1 MSFFAE
7 PRGLLLKIISKIVS
21 RPFLA
26 SSIHS
31 IYFSPFLRTSLHS
44 RGIHKSGILIGRII
58 NSGRN
63 IFWNP
68 NNSMSPHVIVVGPT
82 GSGKTET
89 LISIATKMHSI
100 FSTTILAIDVKG
112 DIEARLLKRGYP
124 FRSIDIPKTP
134 LGSLYPFYI
143 DPNARAG
150 QVFDAIISSF
160 DVNDIKMQAAIY
172 KAIRGAYEKTPTPS
186 WQNVLFELSQ
196 EDEHVRILVSRIV
209 DEISYLDGG
218 RQQAGHYE
226 IVEGEVNIISLSRI
240 SKEKEEMLSY
250 AMNMIFQDM
259 LNYMSSKHVDPRYVG
274 GAIVIDEA
282 WILTRKGKS
291 PARLLNL
298 VKLSRGY
305 GLAVLLATQSFR
317 DFGDEWDRILENSG
331 LLIALSNPSKR
342 FWSDASKFL
351 KIDREAIEEL
361 MVIMR
366 RGDALIRILPDPRP
380 LPVSLEIEA
389 IEDLMVVR

>member
-1 MSFFAE
+1 M
-7 PRGLLLKIISKIVS
+7 IS
-21 RPFLA
+21 RPFIA

-63 IFWNP
+63 VFWNP
-68 NNSMSPHVIVVGPT
+68 NSSMSPHIIVVGPT

-89 LISIATKMHSI
+89 LISIATKMHSLL
-100 FSTTILAIDVKG
+100 STTILAIDVKG
-112 DIEARLLKRGYP
+112 DIEARLLKRGYL
-124 FRSIDIPKTP
+124 FRSIDVPRIP
-134 LGSLYPFYI
+134 LGSLYPSYI
-143 DPNARAG
+143 DPSARAG
-150 QVFDAIISSF
+150 QVFEAIVSSF

-172 KAIRGAYEKTPTPS
+172 KAIKRAYEKTPTPT
-186 WQNVLFELSQ
+186 WQNILSELSQ
-196 EDEHVRILVSRIV
+196 EDEHVRIMISRII

-218 RQQAGHYE
+218 KQQIGHYE
-226 IVEGEVNIISLSRI
+226 IVEGEINIISISKI
-240 SKEKEEMLSY
+240 SKEKEETLSY
-250 AMNMIFQDM
+250 AMNIVFQDM
-259 LNYMSSKHVDPRYVG
+259 LNYMSSRHVDPRYVG

-282 WILTRKGKS
+282 WILTRKGRS
-291 PARLLNL
+291 STRLLNL

-305 GLAVLLATQSFR
+305 GLSVLLATQSFR
-317 DFGDEWDRILENSG
+317 DFGDDWDRILENSG

-351 KIDREAIEEL
+351 KIDRETIEEL
-361 MVIMR
+361 MVVMG

-380 LPVSLEIEA
+380 LPVSLETETV
-389 IEDLMVVR
+389 EDLAIVR

>member
-1 MSFFAE
+1 M
-7 PRGLLLKIISKIVS
+7 IS
-21 RPFLA
+21 RPFIA

-63 IFWNP
+63 VFWNP
-68 NNSMSPHVIVVGPT
+68 NSSMSPHIIVVGPT

-89 LISIATKMHSI
+89 LISIATKMHSLL
-100 FSTTILAIDVKG
+100 STTILAIDVKG
-112 DIEARLLKRGYP
+112 DIEARLLKRGYL
-124 FRSIDIPKTP
+124 FRSIDVPRTP

-143 DPNARAG
+143 DPSARAG
-150 QVFDAIISSF
+150 QVFEAIVSSF

-172 KAIRGAYEKTPTPS
+172 KAIKRAYEKTPTPT
-186 WQNVLFELSQ
+186 WQNILSELSQ
-196 EDEHVRILVSRIV
+196 EDEHVRIMISRII
-209 DEISYLDGG
+209 DEISYLDSGK
-218 RQQAGHYE
+218 QQIGHYE
-226 IVEGEVNIISLSRI
+226 IVEGEINIISLSKI
-240 SKEKEEMLSY
+240 SKEKEDTLSY
-250 AMNMIFQDM
+250 AMNIVFQDM
-259 LNYMSSKHVDPRYVG
+259 LNYMSSRHVDPRYVG

-282 WILTRKGKS
+282 WILTRKGRS
-291 PARLLNL
+291 STRLLNL

-305 GLAVLLATQSFR
+305 GLSVLLATQSFR
-317 DFGDEWDRILENSG
+317 DFGDDWDRILENSG

-351 KIDREAIEEL
+351 KIDRETIEEL
-361 MVIMR
+361 MVVMG

-380 LPVSLEIEA
+380 LLISLETETV
-389 IEDLMVVR
+389 EDLAIVR

>member
-1 MSFFAE
+1 M
-7 PRGLLLKIISKIVS
+7 IS
-21 RPFLA
+21 RPFIA

-63 IFWNP
+63 VFWNP
-68 NNSMSPHVIVVGPT
+68 NSSMSPHIIVVGPT

-89 LISIATKMHSI
+89 LISIATKMHSLL
-100 FSTTILAIDVKG
+100 STTILAIDVKG
-112 DIEARLLKRGYP
+112 DIEARLLKRGYL
-124 FRSIDIPKTP
+124 FRSIDVPRTP
-134 LGSLYPFYI
+134 LGSLYPFHI
-143 DPNARAG
+143 DPSARAG
-150 QVFDAIISSF
+150 QVFEAIVSSF

-172 KAIRGAYEKTPTPS
+172 KAIKRAYEKTPTPT
-186 WQNVLFELSQ
+186 WQNILSELSQ
-196 EDEHVRILVSRIV
+196 EDEHVRIMISRII

-218 RQQAGHYE
+218 KQQIGHYE
-226 IVEGEVNIISLSRI
+226 IVEGEINIISLSKI
-240 SKEKEEMLSY
+240 SKEKEETLSY
-250 AMNMIFQDM
+250 AMNIVFQDM
-259 LNYMSSKHVDPRYVG
+259 LNYMSSRHVDPRYVG

-282 WILTRKGKS
+282 WILTRKGRS
-291 PARLLNL
+291 STRLLNL

-305 GLAVLLATQSFR
+305 GLSVLLATQSFR
-317 DFGDEWDRILENSG
+317 DFGDDWDRILENSG

-351 KIDREAIEEL
+351 KIDRETIEEL
-361 MVIMR
+361 MVVMG

-380 LPVSLEIEA
+380 LPVSLETETV
-389 IEDLMVVR
+389 EDLAIVR

>member
-1 MSFFAE
+1 M
-7 PRGLLLKIISKIVS
+7 IS
-21 RPFLA
+21 RPFIA

-63 IFWNP
+63 VFWNP
-68 NNSMSPHVIVVGPT
+68 NSSMSPHIIVVGPT

-89 LISIATKMHSI
+89 LISIATKMHSLL
-100 FSTTILAIDVKG
+100 STTILAIDVKG
-112 DIEARLLKRGYP
+112 DIEARLLKRGYL
-124 FRSIDIPKTP
+124 FRSIDVPRTP

-143 DPNARAG
+143 DPSARAG
-150 QVFDAIISSF
+150 QVFEAIVSSF

-172 KAIRGAYEKTPTPS
+172 KAIKRAYEKTPTPT
-186 WQNVLFELSQ
+186 WQNILSELSQ
-196 EDEHVRILVSRIV
+196 EDEHVRIMISRII

-218 RQQAGHYE
+218 KQQIGHYE
-226 IVEGEVNIISLSRI
+226 IVEGEINIISLSKI
-240 SKEKEEMLSY
+240 SKEKEDTLSY
-250 AMNMIFQDM
+250 AMNIVFQDM
-259 LNYMSSKHVDPRYVG
+259 LNYMSSRHVDPRYVG

-282 WILTRKGKS
+282 WILTRKGRS
-291 PARLLNL
+291 STRLLNL

-305 GLAVLLATQSFR
+305 GLSVLLATQSFR
-317 DFGDEWDRILENSG
+317 DFGDDWDRILENSG

-351 KIDREAIEEL
+351 KIDRETIEEL
-361 MVIMR
+361 MVVMGK
-366 RGDALIRILPDPRP
+366 GDALIRILPDPRP
-380 LPVSLEIEA
+380 LPVSLETETV
-389 IEDLMVVR
+389 EDLAIVR

>member
-1 MSFFAE
+1 M
-7 PRGLLLKIISKIVS
+7 IS
-21 RPFLA
+21 RPFIA

-63 IFWNP
+63 VFWNP
-68 NNSMSPHVIVVGPT
+68 NSSMSPHIIVVGPT

-89 LISIATKMHSI
+89 LISIATKMHSLL
-100 FSTTILAIDVKG
+100 STTILAIDVKG
-112 DIEARLLKRGYP
+112 DIEARLLKRGYL
-124 FRSIDIPKTP
+124 FRSIDVPRTP

-143 DPNARAG
+143 DPSARAG
-150 QVFDAIISSF
+150 QVFEAIVSSF

-172 KAIRGAYEKTPTPS
+172 KAIKRAYEKTPTPT
-186 WQNVLFELSQ
+186 WQNILSELSQ
-196 EDEHVRILVSRIV
+196 EDEHVRIMISRII

-218 RQQAGHYE
+218 KQQIGHYE
-226 IVEGEVNIISLSRI
+226 IVEGEINIISLSKI
-240 SKEKEEMLSY
+240 SKEKEETLSY
-250 AMNMIFQDM
+250 AMNIVFQDM
-259 LNYMSSKHVDPRYVG
+259 LNYMSSRHVDPRYVG

-282 WILTRKGKS
+282 WILTRKGRS
-291 PARLLNL
+291 STRLLNL

-305 GLAVLLATQSFR
+305 GLSVLLATQSFR
-317 DFGDEWDRILENSG
+317 DFGDDWDRILENSG

-351 KIDREAIEEL
+351 KIDRETIEEL
-361 MVIMR
+361 MVVMG

-380 LPVSLEIEA
+380 LPVSLETEA
-389 IEDLMVVR
+389 VEDLAIVR

>member
-1 MSFFAE
+1 MI
-7 PRGLLLKIISKIVS
+7 G
-21 RPFLA
+21 RPFIAL
-26 SSIHS
+26 SIHS

-68 NNSMSPHVIVVGPT
+68 NSSMSPHVIVVGPT

-89 LISIATKMHSI
+89 LISIATKMHSLL
-100 FSTTILAIDVKG
+100 STTILAIDVKG
-112 DIEARLLKRGYP
+112 DIEARLLKRGYS
-124 FRSIDIPKTP
+124 FRSIDVPRTP

-143 DPNARAG
+143 DPNARVG
-150 QVFDAIISSF
+150 QVFEAIVSSF

-172 KAIRGAYEKTPTPS
+172 KAIKRAYEKTPTPT
-186 WQNVLFELSQ
+186 WQNILSELSQ
-196 EDEHVRILVSRIV
+196 EDEHVRIMISRII

-218 RQQAGHYE
+218 KQQVGHYE
-226 IVEGEVNIISLSRI
+226 IVEGEINIISLSKI
-240 SKEKEEMLSY
+240 SKEKEETLSY
-250 AMNMIFQDM
+250 AMNIVFQDM
-259 LNYMSSKHVDPRYVG
+259 LNYMSSRHVDPRYVG

-282 WILTRKGKS
+282 WILTRKGRS
-291 PARLLNL
+291 STRLLNL

-305 GLAVLLATQSFR
+305 GLSVLLATQSFK
-317 DFGDEWDRILENSG
+317 DFGDDWDRILENSG

-351 KIDREAIEEL
+351 KIDRETIEEL
-361 MVIMR
+361 MVVMG

-380 LPVSLEIEA
+380 LPVSLETEA
-389 IEDLMVVR
+389 VEDLAIVR

>member
-1 MSFFAE
+1 M
-7 PRGLLLKIISKIVS
+7 IS
-21 RPFLA
+21 RPFIA

-63 IFWNP
+63 VFWNP
-68 NNSMSPHVIVVGPT
+68 NSSMSPHIIVVGPT

-89 LISIATKMHSI
+89 LISIATKMHSLL
-100 FSTTILAIDVKG
+100 STTILAIDVKG
-112 DIEARLLKRGYP
+112 DIEARLLKRGYL
-124 FRSIDIPKTP
+124 FRSIDVPRTP

-143 DPNARAG
+143 DPSARAG
-150 QVFDAIISSF
+150 QVFEAIVSSF

-172 KAIRGAYEKTPTPS
+172 KAIKRAYEKTPTPT
-186 WQNVLFELSQ
+186 WQNILSELSQ
-196 EDEHVRILVSRIV
+196 EDEHVRIMISRII

-218 RQQAGHYE
+218 KQQIGHYE
-226 IVEGEVNIISLSRI
+226 IVEGEINIISLSKI
-240 SKEKEEMLSY
+240 SKEKEDTLSY
-250 AMNMIFQDM
+250 AMNIVFQDM
-259 LNYMSSKHVDPRYVG
+259 LNYMSSRHVDPRYVG

-282 WILTRKGKS
+282 WILTRKGRS
-291 PARLLNL
+291 STRLLNL

-305 GLAVLLATQSFR
+305 GLSVLLATQSFR
-317 DFGDEWDRILENSG
+317 DFGDDWDRILENSG

-351 KIDREAIEEL
+351 KIDRETIEEL
-361 MVIMR
+361 MVVMG

-380 LPVSLEIEA
+380 LPVSLETET
-389 IEDLMVVR
+389 IEDLAIVR

>member
-1 MSFFAE
+1 M
-7 PRGLLLKIISKIVS
+7 IS
-21 RPFLA
+21 RPFIA

-63 IFWNP
+63 VFWNP
-68 NNSMSPHVIVVGPT
+68 NSSMSPHIIVVGPT

-89 LISIATKMHSI
+89 LISIATKMHSLL
-100 FSTTILAIDVKG
+100 STTILAIDVKG
-112 DIEARLLKRGYP
+112 DIEARLLKRGYL
-124 FRSIDIPKTP
+124 FRSIDVPRTP

-143 DPNARAG
+143 DPSARAG
-150 QVFDAIISSF
+150 QVFEAIVSSF

-172 KAIRGAYEKTPTPS
+172 KAIKRAYEKTPTPT
-186 WQNVLFELSQ
+186 WQNILSELSQ
-196 EDEHVRILVSRIV
+196 EDEHVRIMISRII

-218 RQQAGHYE
+218 KQQIGHYE
-226 IVEGEVNIISLSRI
+226 IVEGEINIISLSKI
-240 SKEKEEMLSY
+240 SKEKEDTLSY
-250 AMNMIFQDM
+250 AMNIVFQDM
-259 LNYMSSKHVDPRYVG
+259 LNYMSSRHVDPRYVG

-282 WILTRKGKS
+282 WILTRKGRS
-291 PARLLNL
+291 STRLLNL

-305 GLAVLLATQSFR
+305 GLSVLLATQSFR
-317 DFGDEWDRILENSG
+317 DFGDDWDRILENSG

-351 KIDREAIEEL
+351 KIDRETIEEL
-361 MVIMR
+361 MVVMG

-380 LPVSLEIEA
+380 LPVSLETETV
-389 IEDLMVVR
+389 EDLAIVR

>member
-1 MSFFAE
+1 M
-7 PRGLLLKIISKIVS
+7 IS
-21 RPFLA
+21 RPFIA
-26 SSIHS
+26 SAIHS

-89 LISIATKMHSI
+89 LISIATKMLSLL
-100 FSTTILAIDVKG
+100 STTVLAIDVKG
-112 DIEARLLKRGYP
+112 DIETRLLKRGYS
-124 FRSIDIPKTP
+124 FRSIDVPRTP

-150 QVFDAIISSF
+150 QVFEAIVSSF
-160 DVNDIKMQAAIY
+160 DVDDIKMQAAIY
-172 KAIRGAYEKTPTPS
+172 KAIKRAYEKTPTPT
-186 WQNVLFELSQ
+186 WQNILSELSQ
-196 EDEHVRILVSRIV
+196 EEEHVRIMISRII

-218 RQQAGHYE
+218 KQQVGHYE
-226 IVEGEVNIISLSRI
+226 IVEGEMNIISLSKI
-240 SKEKEEMLSY
+240 SKEKEKTLSY
-250 AMNMIFQDM
+250 AMNIVFQDM
-259 LNYMSSKHVDPRYVG
+259 LNYMSSRHVDPRYVG

-282 WILTRKGKS
+282 WILTRKGRS
-291 PARLLNL
+291 SARLLNL

-305 GLAVLLATQSFR
+305 GLSVLLATQSFK
-317 DFGDEWDRILENSG
+317 DFGDDWDRILENSG
-331 LLIALSNPSKR
+331 LLITLSNPSKR

-351 KIDREAIEEL
+351 KIDRETIEEL
-361 MVIMR
+361 MVVMG

-380 LPVSLEIEA
+380 LPVSLETEVV
-389 IEDLMVVR
+389 EDLAIVK

>member
-1 MSFFAE
+1 M
-7 PRGLLLKIISKIVS
+7 IS
-21 RPFLA
+21 RPFIA

-63 IFWNP
+63 VFWNP
-68 NNSMSPHVIVVGPT
+68 NSSMSPHIIVVGPT

-89 LISIATKMHSI
+89 LISIATKMHSLL
-100 FSTTILAIDVKG
+100 STTILAIDVKG
-112 DIEARLLKRGYP
+112 DIEARLLKRGYL
-124 FRSIDIPKTP
+124 FRSIDVPRTP

-143 DPNARAG
+143 DPSARAG
-150 QVFDAIISSF
+150 QVFEAIVSSF

-172 KAIRGAYEKTPTPS
+172 KAIKRAYEKTPTPT
-186 WQNVLFELSQ
+186 WQNILSELSQ
-196 EDEHVRILVSRIV
+196 EDEHVRIMISRII

-218 RQQAGHYE
+218 KQQIGHYE
-226 IVEGEVNIISLSRI
+226 IVEGEINIISLSKI
-240 SKEKEEMLSY
+240 SKEKEDTLSY
-250 AMNMIFQDM
+250 AMNIVFQDM
-259 LNYMSSKHVDPRYVG
+259 LNYMSSRHVDPRYVG

-282 WILTRKGKS
+282 WILTRKGRS
-291 PARLLNL
+291 STRLLNL

-305 GLAVLLATQSFR
+305 GLSVLLATQSFR
-317 DFGDEWDRILENSG
+317 DFGDDWDRILENSG

-351 KIDREAIEEL
+351 KIDRETIEEL
-361 MVIMR
+361 MVVMG

-380 LPVSLEIEA
+380 LPVSLETEA
-389 IEDLMVVR
+389 VEDLAIVR

>member
-1 MSFFAE
+1 M
-7 PRGLLLKIISKIVS
+7 IS
-21 RPFLA
+21 RPFIA

-63 IFWNP
+63 VFWNP
-68 NNSMSPHVIVVGPT
+68 NSSMSPHIIVVGPT

-89 LISIATKMHSI
+89 LISIATKMHSLL
-100 FSTTILAIDVKG
+100 STTILAIDVKG
-112 DIEARLLKRGYP
+112 DIEARLLKRGYL
-124 FRSIDIPKTP
+124 FRSIDVPRTP
-134 LGSLYPFYI
+134 LGSLYPFHI
-143 DPNARAG
+143 DPSARAG
-150 QVFDAIISSF
+150 QVFEAIVSSF

-172 KAIRGAYEKTPTPS
+172 KAIKRAYEKTPTPT
-186 WQNVLFELSQ
+186 WQNILSELSQ
-196 EDEHVRILVSRIV
+196 EDEHVRIMISRII

-218 RQQAGHYE
+218 KQQIGHYE
-226 IVEGEVNIISLSRI
+226 IVEGEINIIPLSKI
-240 SKEKEEMLSY
+240 SKEKEETLSY
-250 AMNMIFQDM
+250 AMNIVFQDM
-259 LNYMSSKHVDPRYVG
+259 LNYMSSRHVDPRYVG

-282 WILTRKGKS
+282 WILTRKGRS
-291 PARLLNL
+291 STRLLNL

-305 GLAVLLATQSFR
+305 GLSVLLATQSFR
-317 DFGDEWDRILENSG
+317 DFGDDWDRILENSG

-351 KIDREAIEEL
+351 KIDRETIEEL
-361 MVIMR
+361 MVVMG

-380 LPVSLEIEA
+380 LPVSLETETV
-389 IEDLMVVR
+389 EDLAIVR

>member
-1 MSFFAE
+1 M
-7 PRGLLLKIISKIVS
+7 IS
-21 RPFLA
+21 RPFIA

-63 IFWNP
+63 VFWNP
-68 NNSMSPHVIVVGPT
+68 NSSMSPHIIVVGPT

-89 LISIATKMHSI
+89 LISIATKMHSLL
-100 FSTTILAIDVKG
+100 STTILAIDVKG
-112 DIEARLLKRGYP
+112 DIEARLLKRGYL
-124 FRSIDIPKTP
+124 FRSIDVPRTP

-143 DPNARAG
+143 DPSARAG
-150 QVFDAIISSF
+150 QVFEAIVSSF

-172 KAIRGAYEKTPTPS
+172 KAIKRAYEKTPTPT
-186 WQNVLFELSQ
+186 WQNILSELSQ
-196 EDEHVRILVSRIV
+196 EDEHVRIMISRII

-218 RQQAGHYE
+218 KQQIGHYE
-226 IVEGEVNIISLSRI
+226 IVEGEINIISLSKI
-240 SKEKEEMLSY
+240 SKEKEETLSY
-250 AMNMIFQDM
+250 AMNIVFQDM
-259 LNYMSSKHVDPRYVG
+259 LNYMSSRHVDPRYVG

-282 WILTRKGKS
+282 WILTRKGRS
-291 PARLLNL
+291 STRLLNL
-298 VKLSRGY
+298 AKLSRGY
-305 GLAVLLATQSFR
+305 GLSVLLATQSFR
-317 DFGDEWDRILENSG
+317 DFGDDWDRILENSG

-351 KIDREAIEEL
+351 KIDRETIEEL
-361 MVIMR
+361 MVVMG

-380 LPVSLEIEA
+380 LPVSLETETV
-389 IEDLMVVR
+389 EDLAIVR

>member
-1 MSFFAE
+1 M
-7 PRGLLLKIISKIVS
+7 IS
-21 RPFLA
+21 RPFIA

-63 IFWNP
+63 VFWNP
-68 NNSMSPHVIVVGPT
+68 NSSMSPHIIVVGPT

-89 LISIATKMHSI
+89 LISIATKMHSLL
-100 FSTTILAIDVKG
+100 STTILAIDVKG
-112 DIEARLLKRGYP
+112 DIEARLLKRGYL
-124 FRSIDIPKTP
+124 FRSIDVPRTP

-143 DPNARAG
+143 DPSARAG
-150 QVFDAIISSF
+150 QVFEAIVSSF

-172 KAIRGAYEKTPTPS
+172 KAIKRAYEKTPTPT
-186 WQNVLFELSQ
+186 WQNILSELSQ
-196 EDEHVRILVSRIV
+196 EDEHVRIMISRII

-218 RQQAGHYE
+218 KQQIGHYE
-226 IVEGEVNIISLSRI
+226 IVEGEINIISLSKI
-240 SKEKEEMLSY
+240 SKEKEETLSY
-250 AMNMIFQDM
+250 AMNIVFQDM
-259 LNYMSSKHVDPRYVG
+259 LNYMSSRHVDPRYVG

-282 WILTRKGKS
+282 WILTRKGRS
-291 PARLLNL
+291 STRLLNL

-305 GLAVLLATQSFR
+305 GLSVLLATQSFR
-317 DFGDEWDRILENSG
+317 DFGDDWDRILENSG

-351 KIDREAIEEL
+351 KIDRETIEEL
-361 MVIMR
+361 MVVMG

-380 LPVSLEIEA
+380 LPISLETETV
-389 IEDLMVVR
+389 EDLAIVR

>member
-1 MSFFAE
+1 M
-7 PRGLLLKIISKIVS
+7 IS
-21 RPFLA
+21 RPFIA

-63 IFWNP
+63 VFWNP
-68 NNSMSPHVIVVGPT
+68 NSSMSPHIIVVGPT

-89 LISIATKMHSI
+89 LISIATKMHSLL
-100 FSTTILAIDVKG
+100 STTILAIDVKG
-112 DIEARLLKRGYP
+112 DIEARLLKRGYL
-124 FRSIDIPKTP
+124 FRSIDVPRTP

-143 DPNARAG
+143 DPSARAG
-150 QVFDAIISSF
+150 QVFEAIVSSF

-172 KAIRGAYEKTPTPS
+172 KAIKRAYEKTPTPT
-186 WQNVLFELSQ
+186 WQNILSELSQ
-196 EDEHVRILVSRIV
+196 EDEHVRIMISRII

-218 RQQAGHYE
+218 KQQIGHYE
-226 IVEGEVNIISLSRI
+226 IVEGEINIISLSKI
-240 SKEKEEMLSY
+240 SKEKEETLSY
-250 AMNMIFQDM
+250 AMNIVFQDM
-259 LNYMSSKHVDPRYVG
+259 LNYMSSRHVDPRYVG

-282 WILTRKGKS
+282 WILTRKGRS
-291 PARLLNL
+291 STRLLNL

-305 GLAVLLATQSFR
+305 GLSVLLATQSFR
-317 DFGDEWDRILENSG
+317 DFGDDWDRILENSG

-351 KIDREAIEEL
+351 KIDRETIEEL
-361 MVIMR
+361 MVVMG

-380 LPVSLEIEA
+380 LPVSLETETV
-389 IEDLMVVR
+389 EDLAIVR

>member
-1 MSFFAE
+1 M
-7 PRGLLLKIISKIVS
+7 IS
-21 RPFLA
+21 RPFIA

-63 IFWNP
+63 VFWNP
-68 NNSMSPHVIVVGPT
+68 NSSMSPHIIVVGPT

-89 LISIATKMHSI
+89 LISIATKMHSLL
-100 FSTTILAIDVKG
+100 STTILAIDVKG
-112 DIEARLLKRGYP
+112 DIEARLLKRGYL
-124 FRSIDIPKTP
+124 FRSIDVPRTP

-150 QVFDAIISSF
+150 QVFEAIVSSF
-160 DVNDIKMQAAIY
+160 DVNDIKIQAAIY
-172 KAIRGAYEKTPTPS
+172 KAIKRAYEKTPTPT
-186 WQNVLFELSQ
+186 WQNILSELSQ
-196 EDEHVRILVSRIV
+196 EDEHVRIMISRII
-209 DEISYLDGG
+209 DEISYLDSGK
-218 RQQAGHYE
+218 QQIGHYE
-226 IVEGEVNIISLSRI
+226 IVEGEINIISLSKI
-240 SKEKEEMLSY
+240 SKEKEETLSY
-250 AMNMIFQDM
+250 AMNIVFQDM
-259 LNYMSSKHVDPRYVG
+259 LNYMSSRHVDPRYVG

-282 WILTRKGKS
+282 WILTRKGRS
-291 PARLLNL
+291 STRLLNL

-305 GLAVLLATQSFR
+305 GLSVLLATQSFR
-317 DFGDEWDRILENSG
+317 DFGDDWDRILENSG

-351 KIDREAIEEL
+351 KIDRETIEEL
-361 MVIMR
+361 MVVMG

-380 LPVSLEIEA
+380 LPVSLETETV
-389 IEDLMVVR
+389 EDLAIVR

>member
-1 MSFFAE
+1 M
-7 PRGLLLKIISKIVS
+7 IS
-21 RPFLA
+21 RPFIA

-63 IFWNP
+63 VFWNP
-68 NNSMSPHVIVVGPT
+68 NSSMSPHIIVVGPT

-89 LISIATKMHSI
+89 LISIATKMHSLL
-100 FSTTILAIDVKG
+100 STTILAIDVKG
-112 DIEARLLKRGYP
+112 DIEARLLKRGYL
-124 FRSIDIPKTP
+124 FRSIDVPRTP

-143 DPNARAG
+143 DPSARAG
-150 QVFDAIISSF
+150 QVFEAIVSSF

-172 KAIRGAYEKTPTPS
+172 KAIKRAYEKTPTPT
-186 WQNVLFELSQ
+186 WQNILSELSQ
-196 EDEHVRILVSRIV
+196 EDEHVRIMISRII

-218 RQQAGHYE
+218 KQQIGHYE
-226 IVEGEVNIISLSRI
+226 IVEGEINIIPLSKI
-240 SKEKEEMLSY
+240 SKEKEETLSY
-250 AMNMIFQDM
+250 AMNIVFQDM
-259 LNYMSSKHVDPRYVG
+259 LNYMSSRHVDPRYVG

-282 WILTRKGKS
+282 WILTRKGRS
-291 PARLLNL
+291 STRLLNL

-305 GLAVLLATQSFR
+305 GLSVLLATQSFR
-317 DFGDEWDRILENSG
+317 DFGDDWDRILENSG

-351 KIDREAIEEL
+351 KIDRETIEEL
-361 MVIMR
+361 MVVMG

-380 LPVSLEIEA
+380 LPVSLETETV
-389 IEDLMVVR
+389 EDLAIVR